1 MDEQVIN
8 LMEDVDQ
15 SLKMLTF
22 LFQNAKPYNVQ
33 YIVNNVQGSKSDLSK
48 ANTLIRDLMSHGL
61 VVGLFEKGEVVYKIT
76 DFGKYFCTKMSC
88 D

>member
-8 LMEDVDQ
+8 LMEDVDL

-76 DFGKYFCTKMSC
+76 DFGKYFFIFFSC